1 MRTRASAA
9 SATRLSGILLA
20 LSLVLAGCGLQI
32 PADPFGTLD
41 RVRDTQVLRVGVSPN
56 PPRTVTPPGGEPTGI
71 EPALLRRYADRLGAR
86 IEWEV
91 GGEESLVGLLEEG
104 ELDVI
109 IGGLTDK
116 SPWIDKAALTRGY
129 DESMTEEG
137 ESVRH
142 VMAVRLGENAF
153 MSDLERFLDEERSGG

>member
-1 MRTRASAA
+1 VC
-9 SATRLSGILLA
+9 RLAGILTAFAIL
-20 LSLVLAGCGLQI
+20 LAGCGLQI

-41 RVRDTQVLRVGVSPN
+41 RVRESGVLRVGVSP
-56 PPRTVTPPGGEPTGI
+56 TPPWTVATEGSDPTGL
-71 EPALLRRYADRLGAR
+71 EPALLARYAERLGAT

-91 GGEESLVGLLEEG
+91 GGEEALMGLMEEG

-109 IGGLTDK
+109 VGGLTDR

-129 DESMTEEG
+129 RESMTEEG

-153 MSDLERFLDEERSGG
+153 MSDLERFLDGEVLGG